1 MISEKRL
8 AARIDALSKITTKDE
23 PGINR
28 LAFTDADWAGR
39 DYLISLMREANLTIS
54 IDAFGNVIGRREGR
68 DKSLPA
74 VMFGSHGDSV
84 PQGGN
89 YDGIVGILS
98 AIEVIQSLDED
109 GIVTD
114 APLECALF
122 MCEESSRFGA
132 ATLGSRAMCGELTTD
147 DTRRLTDKAG
157 TTLYDVLKARGLRPD
172 DLMWCRY
179 EDTHGG
185 MLPRAFF
192 EVHIEQGKVLESAGE
207 TIGVVTGIAAPTRMK
222 LHIHGNAD
230 HSGATP
236 MDLRHD
242 GLCCA
247 AEIILAL
254 EKEASTY
261 TSAPGHPPVVGTIG
275 VCNVK
280 PNAMNV
286 IPGEVTLGVDIRSI
300 DMDAKARVTDELLS
314 EVSYIARKRN
324 IKIDIEKIS
333 NEQPVAIR
341 KTMVDFLAGLCA
353 GEGVSFRRMMS
364 GAGHDAMHWAAIVPT
379 GMLFIPCKDGVS
391 HCVDEHAEISDIV
404 TVAKLLY
411 AAVTK
416 TASADA
422 PKF

>member
-98 AIEVIQSLDED
+98 AIEVMQSLDED

-122 MCEESSRFGA
+122 MCEESSQFGA
-132 ATLGSRAMCGELTTD
+132 ATLGSRAMCGELRAD

-280 PNAMNV
+280 PNA
-286 IPGEVTLGVDIRSI
+286 
-300 DMDAKARVTDELLS
+300 ARVTDELLS